1 MTEVDSLVH
10 WELVSLVARMSVLT
24 TMASVLVVVVVPVVV
39 PLVALVSG
47 AGCGMNHNLTVLPVN
62 FRA

>member
-1 MTEVDSLVH
+1 
-10 WELVSLVARMSVLT
+10 MSVLT